1 MSNTNKQNTTNQ
13 NANQNANQTTTN
25 LLDELSTT
33 AKTVAANAGAAVVAI
48 GQDARG
54 TGIVIGANTVL
65 TNAHNLRNPTVAVTF
80 QGGRQAQGRVKAVDP
95 DADLA
100 VIEVDTVDPATGSSP
115 SLLWA
120 ETAPTAG
127 DVVFALST
135 SLQGHRVSFGMVSA
149 VDRTF
154 AGPRGREITGSI
166 EHTAPLLR
174 GASGGPLLD
183 QAGRLVGINTHRL
196 GEGFY
201 LALPGDA
208 STKAKIV
215 RLAAGKSADDR
226 RLGIALARPDVAAQL
241 RRAVGLE
248 AREGLLVR
256 GVSADGVGAAAGIAE
271 GDLLV
276 AAGGNPLTVAADL
289 ETALAAT
296 LDEPRTNS
304 ITIDLV
310 RGAAELQL
318 TVNFP
323 VE

>member
-1 MSNTNKQNTTNQ
+1 MSNATKQNSTNQ
-13 NANQNANQTTTN
+13 NSTN

-33 AKTVAANAGAAVVAI
+33 AKTVAAHAGAAVVAI

-80 QGGRQAQGRVKAVDP
+80 QGARQVQGRVKAVDP

-120 ETAPTAG
+120 EAAPNAG
-127 DVVFALST
+127 DVVFALSP
-135 SLQGHRVSFGMVSA
+135 SLHGPRVSFGMVSA

-183 QAGRLVGINTHRL
+183 RAGRLVGINTHRL

-215 RLAAGKSADDR
+215 RLAAGQSADDR

-248 AREGLLVR
+248 PREGLLVR

-271 GDLLV
+271 GDLIV

-310 RGAAELQL
+310 RGTAELQL

>member
-1 MSNTNKQNTTNQ
+1 MPNTS
-13 NANQNANQTTTN
+13 A
-25 LLDELSTT
+25 LDEFSAT
-33 AKTVAANAGAAVVAI
+33 AKSVAANAGAAVVAI
-48 GQDARG
+48 GLDARG
-54 TGIVIGANTVL
+54 AGIVIGANTVL

-80 QGGRQAQGRVKAVDP
+80 QGGRQVQGRVKAVDP

-100 VIEVDTVDPATGSSP
+100 VIEVETTDPATGTSP

-120 ETAPTAG
+120 ETAPTPG
-127 DVVFALST
+127 DVVFALSP
-135 SLQGHRVSFGMVSA
+135 SLHGPRVSFGMVSA
-149 VDRTF
+149 VDRSF

-183 QAGRLVGINTHRL
+183 RSGRLVGINTHRL

-215 RLAAGKSADDR
+215 RLAAGQSVDDR

-256 GVSADGVGAAAGIAE
+256 GVAADGVGSAAGIAE

-276 AAGGNPLTVAADL
+276 AAAGLPLKVAADL
-289 ETALAAT
+289 EEALATT
-296 LDEPRTNS
+296 LNEPRTES
-304 ITIDLV
+304 IVIDLV
-310 RGAAELQL
+310 RGAAELQV
-318 TVNFP
+318 TATFP
-323 VE
+323 SP

>member
-1 MSNTNKQNTTNQ
+1 MPNSN
-13 NANQNANQTTTN
+13 TN
-25 LLDELSTT
+25 LLDELSSN
-33 AKTVAANAGAAVVAI
+33 AKSVAANAGAAVVAI

-54 TGIVIGANTVL
+54 TGIVIGPNTVL

-80 QGGRQAQGRVKAVDP
+80 QGGRQVQGRVRAVDP

-100 VIEVDTVDPATGSSP
+100 VIEVDTTDPATNSSP

-120 ETAPTAG
+120 ETAPEAG
-127 DVVFALST
+127 DIVFALSP
-135 SLQGHRVSFGMVSA
+135 SLSGARVSFGMVSS

-154 AGPRGREITGSI
+154 AGPRGREITGSV

-183 QAGRLVGINTHRL
+183 RSGRLVGINTHRL

-208 STKAKIV
+208 STRAKIV
-215 RLAAGKSADDR
+215 RLVAGHSADNR
-226 RLGIALARPDVAAQL
+226 RLGIALARPDVAKQL

-248 AREGLLVR
+248 ARDGLLVR
-256 GVSADGVGAAAGIAE
+256 GVAADGVGAAAGIAE

-276 AAGGNPLTVAADL
+276 GAAGHPLTVASDL
-289 ETALAAT
+289 ESALEAT
-296 LDEPRTNS
+296 LNEPRTDS
-304 ITIDLV
+304 IVIDVV
-310 RGAAELQL
+310 RGTAELQL

-323 VE
+323 PAE

>member
-1 MSNTNKQNTTNQ
+1 MSN
-13 NANQNANQTTTN
+13 TN
-25 LLDELSTT
+25 LLDELAAT
-33 AKTVAANAGAAVVAI
+33 AKAVRETAGSAVVAI
-48 GQDARG
+48 GTDARG
-54 TGIVIGANTVL
+54 TGIVIGANAVL

-80 QGGRQAQGRVKAVDP
+80 HGGRQLQGRVKAVDP

-115 SLLWA
+115 SVLWA
-120 ETAPTAG
+120 ETAPSAG
-127 DVVFALST
+127 DVVFALSP
-135 SLQGHRVSFGMVSA
+135 SLHVARVSFGMVSA

-154 AGPRGREITGSI
+154 AGPRGREITGSV

-183 QAGRLVGINTHRL
+183 RSGRLVGINTHRL

-215 RLAAGKSADDR
+215 RLAAGQSADDR
-226 RLGIALARPDVAAQL
+226 RLGIALARPDLAAQL

-256 GVSADGVGAAAGIAE
+256 GVAVDGVGAAAGIAE

-276 AAGGNPLTVAADL
+276 GAGGRRLVVAADL
-289 ETALAAT
+289 EAALAAT
-296 LDEPRTNS
+296 LDEPRADS
-304 ITIDLV
+304 IVVDLV
-310 RGAAELQL
+310 RGTAEVQV

-323 VE
+323 AE

>member
-1 MSNTNKQNTTNQ
+1 MP
-13 NANQNANQTTTN
+13 N

-33 AKTVAANAGAAVVAI
+33 AKAIAASAGAAVVAI
-48 GQDARG
+48 GLDARG

-80 QGGRQAQGRVKAVDP
+80 QGGRQLQGRVKAVDP

-100 VIEVDTVDPATGSSP
+100 VIEVDTTDPATGSSP
-115 SLLWA
+115 SLLWS
-120 ETAPTAG
+120 ETAPSAG
-127 DVVFALST
+127 DMVFALSP
-135 SLQGHRVSFGMVSA
+135 SLHGSRVSFGMVSA

-154 AGPRGREITGSI
+154 AGPRGREIAGSI
-166 EHTAPLLR
+166 EHTAPLLP

-183 QAGRLVGINTHRL
+183 RSGRLVGINTHRL
-196 GEGFY
+196 GDGFY

-215 RLAAGKSADDR
+215 RLCAGHSADDR
-226 RLGIALARPDVAAQL
+226 RLGIALARPDVATQL
-241 RRAVGLE
+241 RKAVGLS

-256 GVSADGVGAAAGIAE
+256 GVSADGVAATAGIAE

-276 AAGGNPLTVAADL
+276 AANGHPLVVAADL
-289 ETALAAT
+289 EAALAAT
-296 LDEPRTNS
+296 LEEPRTN
-304 ITIDLV
+304 TVTLDLV
-310 RGAAELQL
+310 RGTAELQI

-323 VE
+323 SE

>member
-1 MSNTNKQNTTNQ
+1 MSKS
-13 NANQNANQTTTN
+13 TN

-33 AKTVAANAGAAVVAI
+33 AKAVATSAGAAVVAI

-80 QGGRQAQGRVKAVDP
+80 QGGRQVQGRVKAVDP

-127 DVVFALST
+127 DVVFALSP
-135 SLQGHRVSFGMVSA
+135 SLQGPRVSFGMVSA

-154 AGPRGREITGSI
+154 AGPRGREISGSI

-183 QAGRLVGINTHRL
+183 RAGRLVGINTHRL

-215 RLAAGKSADDR
+215 RLAAGQSADDR

-248 AREGLLVR
+248 ARDGLLVR
-256 GVSADGVGAAAGIAE
+256 GVAADGLGAVAGIAE

-276 AAGGNPLTVAADL
+276 AAGGNPLAVAGDL
-289 ETALAAT
+289 EAALAAT
-296 LDEPRTNS
+296 LEEPRTNS
-304 ITIDLV
+304 LTIDLV
-310 RGAAELQL
+310 RGTAELQV
-318 TVNFP
+318 TVDFP
-323 VE
+323 TQ

>member
-1 MSNTNKQNTTNQ
+1 MEEEFQMS
-13 NANQNANQTTTN
+13 TTTN
-25 LLDELSTT
+25 LLDAFSTT
-33 AKTVAANAGAAVVAI
+33 AKSVAANVGAAVVAI
-48 GQDARG
+48 GLDARG

-80 QGGRQAQGRVKAVDP
+80 RGGRQVQGRVKAVDP

-100 VIEVDTVDPATGSSP
+100 VIEVDTTDPATGTSP

-120 ETAPTAG
+120 ETAPTPG
-127 DVVFALST
+127 DVVFALSP
-135 SLQGHRVSFGMVSA
+135 SLHGPRVSFGMISA

-154 AGPRGREITGSI
+154 AGPRGREIAGSI

-183 QAGRLVGINTHRL
+183 QSGRLVGINTHRL
-196 GEGFY
+196 GDGFY
-201 LALPGDA
+201 LAIPGDP

-215 RLAAGKSADDR
+215 RLAAGHSGDDR

-256 GVSADGVGAAAGIAE
+256 GVAADGVGAAAGIAE

-276 AAGGNPLTVAADL
+276 TAGGFPLSVAGDL
-289 ETALAAT
+289 EAALAAM
-296 LDEPRTNS
+296 LNEPRTDS
-304 ITIDLV
+304 IVIGLV
-310 RGAAELQL
+310 RGTAEVEV
-318 TVNFP
+318 TANFP
-323 VE
+323 SA

>member
-1 MSNTNKQNTTNQ
+1 MP
-13 NANQNANQTTTN
+13 TTTN

-33 AKTVAANAGAAVVAI
+33 ARTVATTAGTAIVSI

-54 TGIVIGANTVL
+54 TGIVIGTNTVL

-80 QGGRQAQGRVKAVDP
+80 QGGRQVQGRVTAVDA
-95 DADLA
+95 DTDLA
-100 VIEVDTVDPATGSSP
+100 VIEVDTTDPATGASP

-120 ETAPTAG
+120 EIAPAAG
-127 DVVFALST
+127 DIVFALSP
-135 SLQGHRVSFGMVSA
+135 SLHGPRVSFGMVSG
-149 VDRTF
+149 VDRSF
-154 AGPRGREITGSI
+154 SGPRGREITGSI

-183 QAGRLVGINTHRL
+183 RSGRLIGINTHRL

-215 RLAAGKSADDR
+215 RLAEGHSPDDR

-276 AAGGNPLTVAADL
+276 AAGARPLVVAADL
-289 ETALAAT
+289 EAALIAT
-296 LDEPRTNS
+296 LDEPRTDS
-304 ITIDLV
+304 IVISLV
-310 RGAAELQL
+310 RGTAELEV

-323 VE
+323 PLNKAE